1 MKTLQNTV
9 YESSTGLPFVPGAKY
24 KLPKFGH
31 PQKIKVWLLGLNKT
45 RLPWQLPLLSFFIA
59 CYTFLAR
66 FCYFTFCM
74 VWQVFGKTF
83 KDSKSA
89 WRKWFFIG
97 FFRSIYLTRSF
108 FAYYFLEPV
117 VMESW
122 MVWKISS
129 IVPVTWQSGT
139 VDEDPNGRKLGT
151 PPYNYGHSNPPLIT
165 ATSLVRPN
173 SYGLIVATLEGS
185 LPPS

>member
-9 YESSTGLPFVPGAKY
+9 YESSTGLPFVTGAKY

-66 FCYFTFCM
+66 FCYVTFCM

-108 FAYYFLEPV
+108 FAYFSNLLWWNRGWFERSLQLYQLHDKV
-117 VMESW
+117 VPW
-122 MVWKISS
+122 TKILM
-129 IVPVTWQSGT
+129 GG
-139 VDEDPNGRKLGT
+139 N
-151 PPYNYGHSNPPLIT
+151 
-165 ATSLVRPN
+165 
-173 SYGLIVATLEGS
+173 
-185 LPPS
+185 